1 MSHGYVS
8 DGTRASIPGQFIT
21 EVYVDLPIVDNAADD
36 PIPSDRVLEGYLG
49 DR

>member
-8 DGTRASIPGQFIT
+8 NSTRASIPGQFTT
-21 EVYVDLPIVDNAADD
+21 ETYADLPIVNNTADN